1 MSEAWQRERAGDG
14 ASLTGEER
22 WVIRLHLLDWPL
34 QRKTL
39 RAEGVLGESPLPP
52 TGRHLSPPTT
62 PPQRWTWPQMANFVN
77 AGDKADRGLGV
88 SPGEHSLLGSLDTHT
103 VTEE

>member
-1 MSEAWQRERAGDG
+1 MGD
-14 ASLTGEER
+14 
-22 WVIRLHLLDWPL
+22 RLHLLDWPL
-34 QRKTL
+34 QGKTL

-77 AGDKADRGLGV
+77 AGDRADRGLGV